1 MRAPDITFI
10 TKILQSVA
18 EKNGIAIFSFKTTY
32 FSVKEAKKEPNGKTN
47 FLRPANLSWSQKRWW
62 SQTTWG
68 EAKFLYFG
76 LKKANLATLR
86 WRTLG

>member
-32 FSVKEAKKEPNGKTN
+32 FSVKEAKKEPNGQTN
-47 FLRPANLSWSQKRWW
+47 FLRPANLS
-62 SQTTWG
+62 
-68 EAKFLYFG
+68 
-76 LKKANLATLR
+76 
-86 WRTLG
+86 